1 MTRLLIVVID
11 APFFV
16 THRMALAVAAKAAGY
31 DVHVAAPIDPTSP
44 RGDRAAQ
51 QKITDAGLV
60 FHTIPLRRGSLNPFK
75 EFGVILAV
83 RRLLQRLDPAVMHCV
98 GTKPVVYGGLLTRL
112 FGGPTPVYAVTGLG
126 TVFMGRGKRHRL
138 RQGLMRA
145 GFLNAFR
152 TPGCQIIF
160 QNPVDEEVFFDSGVL
175 KDGQFHMIG
184 GVGANLERFH
194 PRLHDT
200 SPTRPLTIM
209 LAARLIEAKGIRY
222 FVEAARRL
230 KAKHERLRFVLV
242 GHNDPESPTDIGH
255 AEIEGWQQDG
265 LVEWWGHVDDMPAT
279 FAQADIFCLPSHYRE
294 GVPKVLLEAAAMGLP
309 IVTTDMP
316 GCRDVVIDGESGLLV
331 PPRDE
336 SALTQALERLIA
348 DAPFRANAASAA
360 RALAENRFSESDF
373 VAKSLEIYGKAAT
386 FHTHKATRS

>member
-16 THRMALAVAAKAAGY
+16 THRMALAVAAKAEGY
-31 DVHVAAPIDPTSP
+31 DVHVAAPIDPESP
-44 RGDRAAQ
+44 RGDLAAQ
-51 QKITDAGLV
+51 QKIEEAGLT
-60 FHTIPLRRGSLNPFK
+60 FHTIPLRRGSLNPLK
-75 EFGVILAV
+75 EFGVVVAI
-83 RRLLQRLDPAVMHCV
+83 RRLIQDLSPAVMHCV

-112 FGGPTPVYAVTGLG
+112 FRGPTPVFAVTGLG
-126 TVFMGRGKRHRL
+126 TVFMGRGKRHRM

-175 KDGQFHMIG
+175 KDGHFHMIG
-184 GVGANLERFH
+184 GVGANLETFH
-194 PRLHDT
+194 PRLRDT
-200 SPTRPLTIM
+200 SQERPLTIM
-209 LAARLIEAKGIRY
+209 LAARLIEAKGIRF

-230 KAKHERLRFVLV
+230 RTKHDNLRFVLV
-242 GHNDPESPTDIGH
+242 GHNDPESPTDI
-255 AEIEGWQQDG
+255 ARDEIEGWQKEG

-279 FAQADIFCLPSHYRE
+279 FSEADIFCLPSHYRE

-309 IVTTDMP
+309 IVTTNMP

-331 PPRDE
+331 PPRNVG
-336 SALTQALERLIA
+336 ALTQALERLIT
-348 DAPFRANAASAA
+348 DTPFRAKASKKA
-360 RALAENRFSESDF
+360 RELAENRFSEADF
-373 VAKSLEIYGKAAT
+373 VARSMEIYGKAAA
-386 FHTHKATRS
+386 FHERMSVGS